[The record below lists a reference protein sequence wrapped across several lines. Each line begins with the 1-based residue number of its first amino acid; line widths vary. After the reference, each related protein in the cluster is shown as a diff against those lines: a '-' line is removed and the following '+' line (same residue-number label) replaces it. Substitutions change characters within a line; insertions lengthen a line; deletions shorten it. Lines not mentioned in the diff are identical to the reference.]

1 MKKVYNKKEVIE
13 IFQIISIERTLIKY
27 YIIRYAKCYILL
39 RIDIDDKKSFQ
50 NHVSRIVNFFRCD
63 I

>member
-13 IFQIISIERTLIKY
+13 IFQMISIEGTLIKY
-27 YIIRYAKCYILL
+27 YIIRYAKHYILL

-50 NHVSRIVNFFRCD
+50 NHVSYGEFFSM
-63 I
+63 